1 MSDYL
6 WDKTGEPDAEVERL
20 EELLGAFAHAPR
32 ALELPPDLRVAEPRR
47 RLWPALLA
55 VAAVALLLLCAGLW
69 LAALRGRD
77 AERNIADQPA
87 RPAEQPLNSPE
98 RRETVTARDTSAA
111 TLEQKNFDK
120 QLAERFPRADE
131 STVTSARR
139 VKSPRRQTHAST
151 LAAAPRKAPREDR
164 EASARRDERRAS
176 DMAVAAFASE
186 QREAKEQLMYAL
198 RLTSAKLNEARRRTR
213 DMNGARVESEER
225 NKIR

>member
-55 VAAVALLLLCAGLW
+55 VAAVALMLCAGLW
-69 LAALRGRD
+69 LATLRGRD
-77 AERNIADQPA
+77 AGRNIAEQPA
-87 RPAEQPLNSPE
+87 RPAEQQGATTVVNTNTATPEQGKLN
-98 RRETVTARDTSAA
+98 
-111 TLEQKNFDK
+111 K
-120 QLAERFPRADE
+120 QLAG
-131 STVTSARR
+131 SAPHKEMLIEKPAPR
-139 VKSPRRQTHAST
+139 VKRPRRQTHAST
-151 LAAAPRKAPREDR
+151 LAAAPLKAPREDR
-164 EASARRDERRAS
+164 EARARRDERRAS
-176 DMAVAAFASE
+176 EVAVAASASE

>member
-6 WDKTGEPDAEVERL
+6 WDKTGEPDAEMERL

-69 LAALRGRD
+69 LAALRSRD
-77 AERNIADQPA
+77 AGRNIADQPA
-87 RPAEQPLNSPE
+87 RPAEQQGATTVVNTNTATPEQGKLNKLL
-98 RRETVTARDTSAA
+98 AGSAPHKEM
-111 TLEQKNFDK
+111 LIEK
-120 QLAERFPRADE
+120 LAP
-131 STVTSARR
+131 R
-139 VKSPRRQTHAST
+139 VKTPRRQTHAST
-151 LAAAPRKAPREDR
+151 LAAAPLKAPREDR

-213 DMNGARVESEER
+213 DMNGARMESEER